1 MTATLDATE
10 LKAELLTRQLIPRR
24 LLPFVERFKPDYKA
38 GWFHRRLCSTLER
51 FCAKVEAGLSPRL
64 MIYAPPR
71 HGKSEI
77 VSRAFPSWI
86 AGKHPE
92 WEQIIATYGQD
103 LADDLG
109 RWCKRTLTDPK
120 FSTVFAGSSPRSD
133 SAAASRIDLEK
144 GGGLRFVG
152 VGGPLIGRGGNVAV
166 IDDPLKNREEADS
179 ERYREATRNWYTS
192 VLRTRLAPG
201 GGIVLMHQRWHT
213 QDLAG
218 WLLETDPD
226 GWEVENFPAIAERDE
241 EFRKKGEALHPE
253 RWPLKELEALRKD
266 LSPRDWL
273 AMYQQRPV
281 SEEGGYFKKAWMRTY
296 DAAPKVGT
304 VYLAADL
311 AYKVGQDNDRT
322 VIAPF
327 GLTDTGDV
335 AFLPGIVMDRLDTG
349 ASVEAI
355 LDVAKASGAQ
365 VLAVGRDMIQGSI
378 GPFLAKR
385 MEERDIWLTIE
396 EIPQKADKE
405 ARARSFQARMQQGK
419 VLFPSGDLWNEL
431 IQPELLSFPGGKH
444 DDAVDMA
451 AHACLL
457 LDKLSKPS
465 KPEEEKWKNP
475 DQRRWKELDKREK
488 RTEAVIS
495 PLFGGGEDE

>member
-1 MTATLDATE
+1 MSLLAE
-10 LKAELLTRQLIPRR
+10 VAELEAERITRQLIPRR
-24 LLPFVERFKPDYKA
+24 LLPFVQRFKPDYQA
-38 GWFHRRLCSTLER
+38 GWFHRRLCTTLER

-92 WEQIIATYGQD
+92 WEQIVATYGQD

-109 RWCKRTLTDPK
+109 RWCKRTLTDPR
-120 FSTVFAGSSPRSD
+120 FSTVFANSRARSD
-133 SAAASRIDLEK
+133 SAAASRIDLER

-152 VGGPLIGRGGNVAV
+152 VGGPLIGRGGNIAV

-213 QDLAG
+213 EDLAG

-226 GWEVENFPAIAERDE
+226 GWEVENFPAIAEQDE

-281 SEEGGYFKKAWMRTY
+281 SDEGGYFQKAWMRTY
-296 DAAPKVGT
+296 DTTPVVGE
-304 VYLAADL
+304 VYLAADM
-311 AYKVGQDNDRT
+311 AYRTGQDNDRT
-322 VIAPF
+322 CIAAF
-327 GLTDTGDV
+327 GMSASGDV
-335 AFLPGIVMDRLDTG
+335 VFLPGIVLDRLDTG

-355 LDVAKASGAQ
+355 LDLAKATGAQ
-365 VLAVGRDMIQGSI
+365 TLAVGRDMIQGSI
-378 GPFLAKR
+378 GPFLSRR
-385 MEERDIWLTIE
+385 MNEREQWLTVE
-396 EIPQKADKE
+396 EIPQKTDKE

-419 VLFPSGDLWNEL
+419 VLFPSGEMWTQH
-431 IQPELLSFPGGKH
+431 IQPELLAFPGGKH
-444 DDAVDMA
+444 DDAVDMG

-457 LDKLSKPS
+457 LDKMSEPSVKLKPD
-465 KPEEEKWKNP
+465 WKNP
-475 DQRRWKELDKREK
+475 DAARWQEVSRREK
-488 RTEAVIS
+488 REEEAIT
-495 PLFGGGEDE
+495 PLFGGDEDE

>member
-1 MTATLDATE
+1 MMSVEEIDLE
-10 LKAELLTRQLIPRR
+10 AEILTRQLIPRR
-24 LLPFVERFKPDYKA
+24 LMPFVQRFKPGYQA
-38 GWFHRRLCSTLER
+38 GWFHHELCRVLER
-51 FCAKVEAGLSPRL
+51 FTARVEAGESPRL

-120 FSTVFAGSSPRSD
+120 FATVFTDAKTRAD
-133 SAAASRIDLEK
+133 STAASRIDTEK

-152 VGGPLIGRGGNVAV
+152 VGGPLIGRGGNIAV

-226 GWEVENFPAIAERDE
+226 GWEVVNFPAIAEEDE
-241 EFRKKGEALHPE
+241 PHRKKGEALHPE

-281 SEEGGYFKKAWMRTY
+281 SDSGGYFKREWMRTY
-296 DAAPKVGT
+296 DVAPRVGE

-311 AYKVGQDNDRT
+311 AYKTGQDNDRT
-322 VIAPF
+322 CIAAF
-327 GLTDTGDV
+327 SMSEAGDV
-335 AFLPGIVMDRLDTG
+335 VFLPGIVFDRMDTG

-355 LDVAKASGAQ
+355 LDLAKVHGAHTI
-365 VLAVGRDMIQGSI
+365 AVGRDMIQGSI
-378 GPFLAKR
+378 GPFLSRR
-385 MEERDIWLTIE
+385 MGERKQWLKVE
-396 EIPQKADKE
+396 EIPQRADKE

-419 VLFPSGDLWNEL
+419 VLFPSGEMWTEH
-431 IQPELLSFPGGKH
+431 IQPELLSFPGGKG
-444 DDAVDMA
+444 DDAVDMG

-457 LDKLSKPS
+457 LDMMSEPQKP
-465 KPEEEKWKNP
+465 KDPPHVNP
-475 DQRRWKELDKREK
+475 DKARWDAISKREK
-488 RTEAVIS
+488 KTDHAVK
-495 PLFGGGEDE
+495 PLFGR